1 MTGKK
6 WISKIII
13 IVLSIYLLIPFL
25 ATFIYSLST
34 EWTSILPTGFTLRN
48 YQELFS
54 DSEFWLS
61 VMRTLII
68 CVVSVAVTIVLLL
81 LAMFVVMLESPRL
94 GKYVQIFCMIP
105 YALQGVILSIGII
118 SLYSGTGTLLS
129 NRMVMLFG
137 AYTILVLPYI
147 YQGIRNNINAI
158 NGKTLIQAAQ
168 MLGCSQFKAYVKVV
182 IPNIMSGIVVS
193 CLLAVGI
200 VFGDFVLANNIA
212 GNNYQNIQVYL
223 STKMVSSSGL
233 SSAIVVLIFIIVF
246 AITATVLHL
255 QSKSEMREK

>member
-68 CVVSVAVTIVLLL
+68 CVVSVAVTIVLLQ
-81 LAMFVVMLESPRL
+81 E
-94 GKYVQIFCMIP
+94 
-105 YALQGVILSIGII
+105 
-118 SLYSGTGTLLS
+118 
-129 NRMVMLFG
+129 
-137 AYTILVLPYI
+137 
-147 YQGIRNNINAI
+147 
-158 NGKTLIQAAQ
+158 
-168 MLGCSQFKAYVKVV
+168 
-182 IPNIMSGIVVS
+182 
-193 CLLAVGI
+193 
-200 VFGDFVLANNIA
+200 
-212 GNNYQNIQVYL
+212 
-223 STKMVSSSGL
+223 
-233 SSAIVVLIFIIVF
+233 
-246 AITATVLHL
+246 
-255 QSKSEMREK
+255 